1 MASDASQ
8 VLPDAFVWMPASTFA
23 ATSESVVVSGVS
35 TLLHAEN
42 TTAARPAVANA
53 LQRTFVFMILFFRMF
68 L

>member
-23 ATSESVVVSGVS
+23 ATSESVVSGVS